1 MRKSFDSLCGLVSN
15 VMGQDPMS
23 DDVFIFVGTRKD
35 AIKLLHWEQ
44 GGFVLYY
51 KRLEEDTFDLP
62 QSGSGSSSKPV
73 SALNLYG
80 FYNLIDLKKL
90 QEAMNR
96 PSGQATSIPYLP
108 CAG

>member
-1 MRKSFDSLCGLVSN
+1 MRKSFDSLCGLVRN

-44 GGFVLYY
+44 SGFVLYY